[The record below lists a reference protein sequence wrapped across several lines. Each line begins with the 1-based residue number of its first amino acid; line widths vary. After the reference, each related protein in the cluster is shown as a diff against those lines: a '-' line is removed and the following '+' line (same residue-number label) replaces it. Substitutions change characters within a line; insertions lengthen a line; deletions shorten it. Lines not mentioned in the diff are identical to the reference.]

1 MHNLRL
7 TGEIAV
13 VTGSTPA
20 KCGMLTKYSSWHK
33 ARIWTGGLLIAAG
46 IAAVSLALIYRPVKI
61 EGNSMTPLLSDQEA
75 IVINRLVYHFEPIHR
90 DDVVVFRYPLDATQS
105 FIKRIVGL
113 PGETVQIRQGLV
125 YVNGK
130 WVPEPYVPS
139 QYEDLS
145 DFGPVQVPSGS
156 YFVLGDRRRS
166 SNDSRVFGTV
176 AGRLIEGRAAFAYWP
191 IDHFGWLSTLGTTEA
206 KAK

>member
-75 IVINRLVYHFEPIHR
+75 IVINRLVYHLEPFNPR
-90 DDVVVFRYPLDATQS
+90 D
-105 FIKRIVGL
+105 VGASL
-113 PGETVQIRQGLV
+113 FPFCARTC
-125 YVNGK
+125 
-130 WVPEPYVPS
+130 
-139 QYEDLS
+139 
-145 DFGPVQVPSGS
+145 
-156 YFVLGDRRRS
+156 
-166 SNDSRVFGTV
+166 
-176 AGRLIEGRAAFAYWP
+176 
-191 IDHFGWLSTLGTTEA
+191 
-206 KAK
+206 